1 MASSWW
7 FTLVWHYNNEM
18 SFLYIL
24 KCLYILAKLEA
35 MHRKIRQ
42 LFKKHLNSKIFIII
56 SPEKGILYIC
66 NEISYHELS
75 EFIIIKAV
83 GTAGYME
90 KGYEK
95 SCIPLCFWHKEIICH
110 YRCTYWDSLLRI
122 RFGKFKV
129 VSKELSVFVSSFT
142 YLFLI
147 FEWNK
152 L

>member
-7 FTLVWHYNNEM
+7 FTLVWHCNNEM

-42 LFKKHLNSKIFIII
+42 LIEKHLNSKIFIII
-56 SPEKGILYIC
+56 SPEKGILYIW

-95 SCIPLCFWHKEIICH
+95 SCIPLCFWHKETICH
-110 YRCTYWDSLLRI
+110 YRSHAHIEIFYWESGLANSRWCPKSYQCLYQVLLT
-122 RFGKFKV
+122 F
-129 VSKELSVFVSSFT
+129 S
-142 YLFLI
+142 
-147 FEWNK
+147 
-152 L
+152 